1 MKTKLLLPI
10 LLLLSGCSDV
20 VSDEYATY
28 ELAQQD
34 RLFDR
39 GWLPDILPSS
49 TSQIE
54 VNNDLDIN
62 TSEGSFVINEPQLS
76 EFIANL
82 MPTSSKGEYHFTE
95 DDKTWAFK
103 VEGNSIITYTL
114 NKAKD

>member
-10 LLLLSGCSDV
+10 LLLASGCSDV

-49 TSQIE
+49 TLQIE

-62 TSEGSFVINEPQLS
+62 TSEGSFRIYEPQLS
-76 EFIANL
+76 EFIAKL
-82 MPTSSKGEYHFTE
+82 TRTPSKGEYLFTDNDNTWTFKIA
-95 DDKTWAFK
+95 DDSL
-103 VEGNSIITYTL
+103 VTYTL
-114 NKAKD
+114 NKTKH

>member
-20 VSDEYATY
+20 VSDQYATY
-28 ELAQQD
+28 EQAQQD

-76 EFIANL
+76 AFISNL
-82 MPTSSKGEYHFTE
+82 TPTLSKGEYHFT
-95 DDKTWAFK
+95 DGDNTWSFK
-103 VEGNSIITYTL
+103 VGDDSIITYTL

>member
-34 RLFDR
+34 HLFDR

-82 MPTSSKGEYHFTE
+82 TPTSSEGEYHFTE

-103 VEGNSIITYTL
+103 VEGDSIITYTL